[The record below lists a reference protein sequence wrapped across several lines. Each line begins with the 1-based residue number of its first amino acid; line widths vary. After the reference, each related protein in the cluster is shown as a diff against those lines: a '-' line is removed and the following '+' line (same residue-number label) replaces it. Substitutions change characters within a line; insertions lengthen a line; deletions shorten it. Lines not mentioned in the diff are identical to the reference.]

1 MPFGFREDRR
11 RRRRRLQWLL
21 FKWAVALALVAAAG
35 VYAYE
40 TGRRLAAADIDRLE
54 ARIETLST
62 QLAASEA
69 LNERERA
76 AAAAAEAS
84 ARDWQSRY
92 ERDVARGTAKELFE
106 AVQQKLAA
114 GVEAERLKTV
124 IAVTQNRRDC
134 RREAERRLFPVPV
147 RAQNASRSSLNFGK
161 GLITMV
167 LIGAPARDSAGN
179 AESWFD
185 AAEPVTVRMVRSGGA
200 ATEVSGLLPL
210 NPSLIIGEREFNF
223 RIVPSKSRG
232 HVDVFG
238 ESCRFP

>member
-1 MPFGFREDRR
+1 V
-11 RRRRRLQWLL
+11 QWTL
-21 FKWAVALALVAAAG
+21 FKWGVAAVLIGAAG

-40 TGRRLAAADIDRLE
+40 TGRRLASAEITRLE
-54 ARIETLST
+54 DKVDTLGR

-84 ARDWQSRY
+84 ARDWQARY
-92 ERDVARGTAKELFE
+92 ERDVARGPSRDLFALIQE
-106 AVQQKLAA
+106 KLAA
-114 GVEAERLKTV
+114 GVEAERLQAV
-124 IAVTQNRRDC
+124 ITATQNRREC

-147 RAQNASRSSLNFGK
+147 RMQAATRASLNFGK
-161 GLITMV
+161 GLLTMV
-167 LIGAPARDSAGN
+167 IAGQPARDSAGN

-185 AAEPVTVRMVRSGGA
+185 AGQPVTVRISRGPVVVS
-200 ATEVSGLLPL
+200 EVTGVLPL
-210 NPSLIIGEREFNF
+210 SPSVIVGEREFSF
-223 RIVPSKSRG
+223 RIVAARARG